1 MFWQPKLAEIAN
13 GPQSKQKPR
22 QPPKRHLLGMVGVSA
37 VLMFSAVSARAQVPM
52 LDNATNALSTLQDGL
67 TQRTNGLMAGQDDQA
82 SQGKDVTLTP
92 EGVISFDGSPFHIFG
107 RDPCP
112 TGYSHQT
119 GCLRLNAPERTLR
132 VVLVPTHNKTNPVS
146 GVIRVGGFPDGQWNI
161 QLLSLEGQDGAVH
174 PLPSEPAGVY
184 EN

>member
-1 MFWQPKLAEIAN
+1 MAQASAGFSRLIF
-13 GPQSKQKPR
+13 GVMLS
-22 QPPKRHLLGMVGVSA
+22 MV
-37 VLMFSAVSARAQVPM
+37 AVSARAQVPM

-67 TQRTNGLMAGQDDQA
+67 TQRTNGLIAGQDDQA

-112 TGYSHQT
+112 TGYAHQA

-146 GVIRVGGFPDGQWNI
+146 GVIRVGGLPDGQWNI
-161 QLLSLEGQDGAVH
+161 QLLSLEGQDGSVH

>member
-1 MFWQPKLAEIAN
+1 MRNKKALIAAGVLIALASPA
-13 GPQSKQKPR
+13 
-22 QPPKRHLLGMVGVSA
+22 H
-37 VLMFSAVSARAQVPM
+37 AQVP
-52 LDNATNALSTLQDGL
+52 LFDNATNALSTLHDGL
-67 TQRTNGLMAGQDDQA
+67 EQRSNGLMAGQDDPA
-82 SQGKDVTLTP
+82 SRGKDVTLTP

-112 TGYSHQT
+112 TGYAHQT